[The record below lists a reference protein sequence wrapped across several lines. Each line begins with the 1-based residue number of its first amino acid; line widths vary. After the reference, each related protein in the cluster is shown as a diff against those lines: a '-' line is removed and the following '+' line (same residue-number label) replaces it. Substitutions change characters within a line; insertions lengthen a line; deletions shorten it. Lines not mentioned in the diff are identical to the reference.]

1 LGVYGVRAVRPINGF
16 FTPKGNRAMAK
27 AHSFSPD
34 IASKVGINA
43 AVILYNLEYW
53 VDKNKANDKHFYDGY
68 YWSYNSIKAFSVL
81 FNYLTEKQIRTAL
94 DKLVSEGYL
103 IKGKYNKKGYDRT
116 TWYTV
121 TTLEHAQKA
130 ICPTG
135 QVELP
140 CRADAFAPEGEPIP
154 DSKPDNKPNTKQETE
169 WPSYITKEIELEI
182 KSLRKAA
189 KAPLTPRSKKM
200 LINQLDLA
208 IQSGY
213 TIDQCMDVWSMSG
226 WRSFQADWMKNKV
239 APLHIDQQQIKARS
253 AYEAPKKQSQEV
265 INGLKGLKA

>member
-1 LGVYGVRAVRPINGF
+1 MSKI
-16 FTPKGNRAMAK
+16 
-27 AHSFSPD
+27 HSFKTD
-34 IASKVGINA
+34 IAKKVGINA
-43 AVILYNLEYW
+43 AIILYNLEYW

-68 YWSYNSIKAFSVL
+68 YWSYNSIKAFSAL
-81 FNYLTEKQIRTAL
+81 FDYLTEKQIRTAL
-94 DKLVSEGYL
+94 DKLANEGYL

-135 QVELP
+135 QVDLP
-140 CRADAFAPEGEPIP
+140 SRADAFAPEGEPIP
-154 DSKPDNKPNTKQETE
+154 DSKPDNKPNTKQENE

-182 KSLRKAA
+182 KTLRKAA

-200 LINQLDLA
+200 LIKQLDLA

-213 TIDQCMDVWSMSG
+213 TIDQCMDVWSISG
-226 WRSFQADWMKNKV
+226 WRSFEADWMKKKV
-239 APLHIDQQQIKARS
+239 PPLNLNINQVEARK
-253 AYEAPKKQSQEV
+253 AYEQPKKQSEQV